1 MKAAAC
7 FDMSISIPDV
17 FWQEK
22 AKVLK
27 NAKYKNLDFLWN
39 WNIPISDYSAERA
52 ELLHQVPF
60 PTTIFDFFRVEI
72 LDIIEGA
79 FKQAT

>member
-1 MKAAAC
+1 MY
-7 FDMSISIPDV
+7 FDKKNQK
-17 FWQEK
+17 FWK
-22 AKVLK
+22 TP
-27 NAKYKNLDFLWN
+27 NKNLDFLWN

-52 ELLHQVPF
+52 ELLHQLPF